1 MFSKQFL
8 INQLLKLGVLFLL
21 IIIFVITA
29 VFYGTRMPGES
40 VQAGFVTID
49 EEMKL
54 VRNNLNKHVYELAEE
69 IGERHDGERESLDKA
84 AKYIEKSFRD
94 MGMNP
99 VSQKYSDKLYENII
113 VNIYGKQKR
122 DEIIIVGAHYD
133 TVWLSPG
140 ADDNASGVAALLEI
154 ARGLHGQNFSRTIR
168 LVAFTNEEWPFYGR
182 KHMGSLVNAKY
193 SSDRNEQIAG
203 MLSLEMLGYYSS
215 EPHSQVYPKPLSY
228 FYPHHANFIAFVS
241 NISSRELLHD
251 VIKEFRV
258 SRQFP
263 SEGLIAPQFLLPDIR
278 RSDNS
283 SFWSYGFPAVM
294 VTDTSNYRNKNY
306 HTIGDLPRTLDYDS
320 MARVVLGL
328 RQTLATLA
336 NK

>member
-1 MFSKQFL
+1 MLTRKFL
-8 INQLLKLGVLFLL
+8 IEQLFKLGVIFLS
-21 IIIFVITA
+21 IVIFVVAA
-29 VFYGTRMPGES
+29 VFYGTSMPGES
-40 VQAGFVTID
+40 LQANFPDMD
-49 EEMKL
+49 EEMQL
-54 VRNNLNKHVYELAEE
+54 LSNNLNKHVNELAEE
-69 IGERHDGERESLDKA
+69 IGERHEGERESLDRA
-84 AKYIEKSFRD
+84 ARYIEKSFRD
-94 MGMNP
+94 MGLNP
-99 VSQKYSDKLYENII
+99 VSQTYSDKLYENII
-113 VNIYGKQKR
+113 VNIYGRQKR

-154 ARGLHGQNFSRTIR
+154 ARDLKEKKFSKTIR

-182 KHMGSLVNAKY
+182 KNMGSLVNAKY
-193 SSDRNEQIAG
+193 SSDRNEQITG

-215 EPHSQVYPKPLSY
+215 EPYSQVYPKPLSY
-228 FYPHHANFIAFVS
+228 FYPHQANFIAFVS
-241 NISSRELLHD
+241 NFSSRELLHD

-258 SRQFP
+258 SSQFP
-263 SEGLIAPQFLLPDIR
+263 SEGLIAPQFLVPDIR

-306 HTIGDLPRTLDYDS
+306 HTLGDLPRTLDYDS

-328 RQTLATLA
+328 RHTLATLA
-336 NK
+336 NE